1 MDLPSVSNA
10 PRALSIG
17 GATYRAR
24 ALTLGQLGELLAWL
38 EDRING
44 GARPVPLASDSAR
57 LALATTDGLAVL
69 LHLSLLS
76 CQPTLTRDRAAAL
89 VGDLDAEGEA
99 RLLAI
104 AFRRRP
110 GYVPPDAGVGK
121 DLAES
126 DWGAIWEGVSG
137 HRADRYEAVGQLTL
151 DQLENH
157 VARGALE
164 GSESLA
170 PAEVQAMWEAARAAE
185 AEAPAGDAQ
194 SAASSR

>member
-1 MDLPSVSNA
+1 VDLPSVSNA

-24 ALTLGQLGELLAWL
+24 ALTLWQLGELLAWL
-38 EDRING
+38 EDRISG
-44 GARPVPLASDSAR
+44 GARPVPLSSDSAR

-69 LHLSLLS
+69 LHLSLVS
-76 CQPTLTRDRAAAL
+76 CHPRLTRDRARAM
-89 VGDLDAEGEA
+89 VGDLDAEAEA

-110 GYVPPDAGVGK
+110 GYTPPEDGDGK

-126 DWGAIWEGVSG
+126 DWGAIWEGLSG

-151 DQLENH
+151 DQLDNYF
-157 VARGALE
+157 ARGELE
-164 GSESLA
+164 GLERLA

-185 AEAPAGDAQ
+185 TPDGDAQ
-194 SAASSR
+194 PTASSR

>member
-57 LALATTDGLAVL
+57 LALATTDGLAML

-76 CQPTLTRDRAAAL
+76 CHPTLTRDRAAAL
-89 VGDLDAEGEA
+89 VGDLDADGEA

-110 GYVPPDAGVGK
+110 GYVPPDDGAGK
-121 DLAES
+121 DLAGS

-137 HRADRYEAVGQLTL
+137 HRA
-151 DQLENH
+151 
-157 VARGALE
+157 
-164 GSESLA
+164 
-170 PAEVQAMWEAARAAE
+170 
-185 AEAPAGDAQ
+185 
-194 SAASSR
+194 